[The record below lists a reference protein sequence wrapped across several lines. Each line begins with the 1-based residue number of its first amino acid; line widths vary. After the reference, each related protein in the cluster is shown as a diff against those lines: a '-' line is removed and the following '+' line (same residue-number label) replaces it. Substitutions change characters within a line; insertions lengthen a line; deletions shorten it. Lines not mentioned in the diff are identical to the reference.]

1 MEALRRADKAK
12 KQGVEIESNPV
23 PPLESLVLQ
32 SVLTA
37 PEMWLSLEGQKHPPG
52 ASSGTTNPV
61 KTEAEVSDPGGW
73 PVELALEGV
82 NEPETALIST
92 GGEADATVVDTALS
106 SALEEMPD
114 REDVRSSGPALPVG
128 LAGADVLPLMDAVK
142 VESTREQRPE
152 NAKPATIPPVMVSA
166 ESSRQ
171 AARTVFAAK
180 KEYQRRKRNRHML
193 VLGITGGLAAIGAA
207 SFFFLTSRLPSPSD
221 SPFVKV
227 EHTIVPQHTGGN
239 IALEP
244 VSAADESRDASLQSG
259 LERGD
264 TTGAAGKDFILAA
277 KEPGNAHQDISK
289 AQSMPVK
296 YSQPQSASSDQ
307 PESSAPRAMSSPS
320 VPSTSEP
327 AHENVSTPIK
337 ETAASLSRG
346 EAAGLEPAKPAQ
358 ASIVITH
365 RRVRPQASSS
375 LAAAYEAYQKGDT
388 QQANEK
394 YQQVLRD
401 DPKNRGALLGLAA
414 IATQGHE
421 ESSAREL
428 YLRLLDQDPGDPLAR
443 AGLLN
448 LTPTSDLARQESE
461 LKLLLE
467 QHPQSAPLFF
477 SLGSLYASGQ
487 RWNEAQQAY
496 FSALQAAKSSAAKTG
511 GVSPDYPFNLAV
523 SLEHLGQLKPAV
535 AYYREAIQCAA
546 GVPTGF
552 DVESLEVR
560 LKTLEQGIKL

>member
-1 MEALRRADKAK
+1 
-12 KQGVEIESNPV
+12 
-23 PPLESLVLQ
+23 
-32 SVLTA
+32 
-37 PEMWLSLEGQKHPPG
+37 
-52 ASSGTTNPV
+52 
-61 KTEAEVSDPGGW
+61 
-73 PVELALEGV
+73 
-82 NEPETALIST
+82 
-92 GGEADATVVDTALS
+92 
-106 SALEEMPD
+106 
-114 REDVRSSGPALPVG
+114 
-128 LAGADVLPLMDAVK
+128 
-142 VESTREQRPE
+142 
-152 NAKPATIPPVMVSA
+152 
-166 ESSRQ
+166 
-171 AARTVFAAK
+171 
-180 KEYQRRKRNRHML
+180 
-193 VLGITGGLAAIGAA
+193 
-207 SFFFLTSRLPSPSD
+207 
-221 SPFVKV
+221 
-227 EHTIVPQHTGGN
+227 
-239 IALEP
+239 
-244 VSAADESRDASLQSG
+244 
-259 LERGD
+259 
-264 TTGAAGKDFILAA
+264 
-277 KEPGNAHQDISK
+277 
-289 AQSMPVK
+289 
-296 YSQPQSASSDQ
+296 
-307 PESSAPRAMSSPS
+307 
-320 VPSTSEP
+320 
-327 AHENVSTPIK
+327 
-337 ETAASLSRG
+337 
-346 EAAGLEPAKPAQ
+346 
-358 ASIVITH
+358 
-365 RRVRPQASSS
+365 

-388 QQANEK
+388 QLANEK